1 MSTFKDDK
9 GRDWRVRVDVTTIR
23 NVREIKTADG
33 EIIDLGSLARVADTF
48 IKMADDP
55 CLLANVLYVLC
66 EKQAAELGVSDEDFG
81 RLMAGDVIEHAATAM
96 EEAVT
101 DFFPQQKRSLLQ
113 RLRKKVVEVEAAG
126 INLVS
131 EKLDSP
137 DLEKRILESMRQT
150 MEATINENLSPLSS
164 ASSLPESSA

>member
-1 MSTFKDDK
+1 MPTFTDDK

-23 NVREIKTADG
+23 NVREIKTEDG

-48 IKMADDP
+48 IKFADDP
-55 CLLANVLYVLC
+55 CLLCNVLFVIC
-66 EKQAAELGVSDEDFG
+66 EDQTKERDVSDEDFG
-81 RLMAGDVIEHAATAM
+81 RLLAGDVIANAATAL

-113 RLRKKVVEVEAAG
+113 RLRKKVDQVKSAG
-126 INLVS
+126 IKLVS

-137 DLEKRILESMRQT
+137 ELEAKILAKMQRT
-150 MEATINENLSPLSS
+150 MDAAINESLMPLNS
-164 ASSLPESSA
+164 ATNSPESSE

>member
-1 MSTFKDDK
+1 MPTFKDDE

-48 IKMADDP
+48 IKFADDP
-55 CLLANVLYVLC
+55 CLLANVLFVLC
-66 EKQAAELGVSDEDFG
+66 EEQAKEREVSDEDFG
-81 RLMAGDVIEHAATAM
+81 RLLAGDVIEHAATAL

-113 RLRKKVVEVEAAG
+113 RLRKKVDQVEAAG

-131 EKLDSP
+131 EKLESP
-137 DLEKRILESMRQT
+137 ELEAQILAKMKEAMDESLM
-150 MEATINENLSPLSS
+150 PLSS
-164 ASSLPESSA
+164 ASNLPESSA